1 MSKYI
6 TDELIE
12 ERLEK
17 RGLSSYDSY
26 GAEDE
31 DADYKK
37 LCKHYDF
44 ELIDQWHQRAD
55 YFMYTET
62 TADGYEIWVATEHP
76 NGDVSIN
83 EDVHYYD
90 NDLSE
95 VLTEW
100 IRYGGATIYVDDME
114 ASYVNEALEVM
125 FDNMI
130 ESVKDEII
138 IKLKDEGYE
147 YEDEQTVT

>member
-12 ERLEK
+12 ERLKK
-17 RGLSSYDSY
+17 RGLSSYDGY

-37 LCKHYDF
+37 LCKHYDI
-44 ELIDQWHQRAD
+44 ELIEEWHHRAD

-62 TADGYEIWVATEHP
+62 TADGYEVWVATENP
-76 NGDVSIN
+76 NGDVSIS

-90 NDLSE
+90 NDLAE
-95 VLTEW
+95 VLMEW
-100 IRYGGATIYVDDME
+100 IRYGGAVIYVDDME
-114 ASYVNEALEVM
+114 AYYVNDALERM

-130 ESVKDEII
+130 ERIKNDIIVKLE
-138 IKLKDEGYE
+138 DEGYE
-147 YEDEQTVT
+147 NKDKQTVA

>member
-12 ERLEK
+12 ERLKK
-17 RGLSSYDSY
+17 RGLSSYDGY

-44 ELIDQWHQRAD
+44 ELIEEWHGRAD
-55 YFMYTET
+55 YFIYTET
-62 TADGYEIWVATEHP
+62 TADGYEVWIATD
-76 NGDVSIN
+76 NDKGDIN
-83 EDVHYYD
+83 VGEDVHYYD

-95 VLTEW
+95 VLQEQ
-100 IRYGGATIYVDDME
+100 IRYGGVIIYVDDLE
-114 ASYVNEALEVM
+114 AYYVNDALETM

-130 ESVKDEII
+130 ESIKDDII
-138 IKLKDEGYE
+138 VELEDEGYE
-147 YEDEQTVT
+147 NKDKQTVA